1 MSTEIKNISDIKGNE
16 NNVLQ
21 NITANDINI
30 YSGQETKPEI
40 KEAKS
45 RIAKKIANLIQIV
58 GLRSNEPE
66 DETLNTLTED
76 EFEDIDF
83 DDLIKAIEFGNC
95 ILFVGPEISVDENGD
110 SLHYNFFKSISNKKR
125 RYNEHEGFFMPGSE
139 TRLINPA
146 RDYYSNKFQEDNV
159 IAKTVLKKLAQIPI
173 DLVVSLTPD
182 DTMHQIYRSY
192 NIGHTFAYYTGTKH
206 EDIEFS
212 GNRPIL
218 YNALGAASE
227 NGRFIYTHKQFN
239 DYIKNDIE
247 AKFPFEIENKI
258 KKEDTTHYLFIGFD
272 FNKWYYKLLMY
283 ELNLLPEVDSF
294 TFDASRT
301 EEINREFIYQ
311 QFNITFIEA
320 KHRDFTDLL
329 LQKSKEAGLT
339 KPLNQSFV
347 DSLLQEL
354 ENIQVKTV
362 DSDKLEDL
370 IALEKELEII
380 NDKINRS

>member
-1 MSTEIKNISDIKGNE
+1 M
-16 NNVLQ
+16 
-21 NITANDINI
+21 
-30 YSGQETKPEI
+30 
-40 KEAKS
+40 
-45 RIAKKIANLIQIV
+45 
-58 GLRSNEPE
+58 
-66 DETLNTLTED
+66 
-76 EFEDIDF
+76 
-83 DDLIKAIEFGNC
+83 C
-95 ILFVGPEISVDENGD
+95 IRD
-110 SLHYNFFKSISNKKR
+110 S
-125 RYNEHEGFFMPGSE
+125 
-139 TRLINPA
+139 
-146 RDYYSNKFQEDNV
+146 YSNKFQEDNI

-182 DTMHQIYRSY
+182 DTMRQIYRSY
-192 NIGHTFAYYTGTKH
+192 NIEHTFAYYTGTKH

-311 QFNITFIEA
+311 QFNMTFIDA
-320 KHRDFTDLL
+320 QHKDFTDLL
-329 LQKSKEAGLT
+329 LQKSKEAGLA
-339 KPLNQSFV
+339 KPLNQSFAH
-347 DSLLQEL
+347 SISQEL

-362 DSDKLEDL
+362 DSEKLEEL
-370 IALEKELEII
+370 VALEKELELI